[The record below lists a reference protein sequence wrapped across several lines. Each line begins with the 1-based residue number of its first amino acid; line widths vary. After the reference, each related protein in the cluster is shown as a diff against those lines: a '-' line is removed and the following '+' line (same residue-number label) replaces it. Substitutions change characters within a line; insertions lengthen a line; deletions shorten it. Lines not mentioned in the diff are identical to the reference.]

1 MRWFYDL
8 KTMKKLILGFAAVCT
23 IVAGMGWIG
32 GVGITSVR
40 ENLRVVYEDY
50 TISASELAHVST
62 NMARY
67 RAAGVLATS
76 ADSKTEFTEQTT
88 RQNSLKPG
96 ILEAL
101 DKYAATTLRVS
112 RGGRDERKDLEQ
124 FRSDMETYFAAAE
137 LTTSLLQQ
145 KWDARSES
153 ESTAFLA
160 KAQNNIETNSGPK
173 MNVAMEHLDHLVGT
187 VAEVAKDMNEDGKE
201 TASRALWTIIGG
213 TGLAMVVSLALGYF
227 IASIVSRPLVQAV
240 GVLESVAH
248 GDFTRQLDVQS
259 RDEVGQMAQAL
270 NAAILSIRTTL
281 QEVQEVS
288 GSVAGASQQLSAASQ
303 EISSGAQEQASNL
316 EETASSL
323 EEITSTI
330 KQNSDNAQQ
339 ANQLAVGAREVAEK
353 GGQVVASAIDGMTEI
368 NRSSKKIAEIITAI
382 DEIAF
387 QTNLL
392 ALNAAVEAARAGEQG
407 RGFAVVAGEVR
418 NLAQRSA
425 AAAKEIKELIQDSV
439 RKVETGSELVNKSGQ
454 TLQEIVTSVKRVTDI
469 VSEIAAASREQSS
482 GIDQVSRAVAQMDQV
497 TQANASQ
504 TEELSGTAESLS
516 GQASLLQEVVSR
528 FKLSDESRPATRNTP
543 APAAKVAPAAPSRP
557 KAKATNGKPTNGKH
571 TNGKVSTSGHATHEL
586 DLVGAGAG
594 NNRLN
599 GHFEEF

>member
-1 MRWFYDL
+1 MQWFL
-8 KTMKKLILGFAAVCT
+8 NRKTMTKLILGFSTVCA
-23 IVAGMGWIG
+23 IVAGMGSIG
-32 GVGITSVR
+32 GLGITSVR

-50 TISASELAHVST
+50 TVAATELARVSSAMT
-62 NMARY
+62 RF
-67 RAAGVLATS
+67 RAAVALAVS
-76 ADSKTEFTEQTT
+76 ADSKAEFAEHATQ
-88 RQNSLKPG
+88 QDKLKPQMLQP
-96 ILEAL
+96 LE
-101 DKYAATTLRVS
+101 KYSQTVLRVS
-112 RGGRDERKDLEQ
+112 RSGRNERQDLEQ
-124 FRSDMETYFAAAE
+124 FRAALAAYFAAADQ
-137 LTTSLLQQ
+137 TRSLLEQR
-145 KWDARSES
+145 WEARTDAEI
-153 ESTAFLA
+153 ETLKN
-160 KAQNNIETNSGPK
+160 KAQENIETSAGPK
-173 MNVAMEHLDHLVGT
+173 LMAAVEHFDHLLET
-187 VAEVAKDMNEDGKE
+187 VSDVASDMNEDGKA
-201 TASRALWTIIGG
+201 TASKALWTIVVG
-213 TGLAMVVSLALGYF
+213 TGLSVLVSLALGYF
-227 IASIVSRPLVQAV
+227 IARIVSRPLTQAV
-240 GVLESVAH
+240 GILESVAH
-248 GDFTRQLDVQS
+248 GDFTQRLDLNS
-259 RDEVGQMAQAL
+259 RDEVGQMAKAL
-270 NAAILSIRTTL
+270 NDAIASVRTTL
-281 QEVQEVS
+281 EEVQQVS
-288 GSVAGASQQLSAASQ
+288 GTVAGASQQLSAASQ

-528 FKLSDESRPATRNTP
+528 FKLSDDARPATRSTP
-543 APAAKVAPAAPSRP
+543 APVAKVAPTAPARKSP
-557 KAKATNGKPTNGKH
+557 KATNGKATNGKH
-571 TNGKVSTSGHATHEL
+571 TNGKAATNGHATHEL

-594 NNRLN
+594 RNRLN

>member
-1 MRWFYDL
+1 MQFLSNLSARA
-8 KTMKKLILGFAAVCT
+8 KLILSFVLVSLIT
-23 IVAGMGWIG
+23 VVVG
-32 GVGITSVR
+32 GVG
-40 ENLRVVYEDY
+40 VVKMGAINDMLTTMYERDLMGW
-50 TISASELAHVST
+50 TKA
-62 NMARY
+62 
-67 RAAGVLATS
+67 
-76 ADSKTEFTEQTT
+76 
-88 RQNSLKPG
+88 
-96 ILEAL
+96 LEANTSL
-101 DKYAATTLRVS
+101 ASIRQFARDSILSDDPKEMAEIRQKVDTKESEFNTQLEACAATIVTEE
-112 RGGRDERKDLEQ
+112 G
-124 FRSDMETYFAAAE
+124 
-137 LTTSLLQQ
+137 
-145 KWDARSES
+145 
-153 ESTAFLA
+153 
-160 KAQNNIETNSGPK
+160 KAC
-173 MNVAMEHLDHLVGT
+173 
-187 VAEVAKDMNEDGKE
+187 VAEVRRHFADYMRNARVSLSLSEQMKNKEAQAALKAGAASAAAVREAVDRLIDTKEKLAKQANEDSDTVYE
-201 TASRALWTIIGG
+201 QARLLVIGC
-213 TGLAMVVSLALGYF
+213 V
-227 IASIVSRPLVQAV
+227 IV
-240 GVLESVAH
+240 G
-248 GDFTRQLDVQS
+248 
-259 RDEVGQMAQAL
+259 
-270 NAAILSIRTTL
+270 AILGLILGWVIARWFAKAL
-281 QEVQEVS
+281 LEVS
-288 GSVAGASQQLSAASQ
+288 GIATALASASQQLSAASE

-323 EEITSTI
+323 EEITSTV
-330 KQNSDNAQQ
+330 KQNADNAQQ

-504 TEELSGTAESLS
+504 TEELSGTAQSLS
-516 GQASLLQEVVSR
+516 GQAQELQDVVGR
-528 FKLSDESRPATRNTP
+528 FKLSQDVKPGSSHRSHVSSTFSKPK
-543 APAAKVAPAAPSRP
+543 PAAKPM
-557 KAKATNGKPTNGKH
+557 TNGKATNGKH
-571 TNGKVSTSGHATHEL
+571 TNGKASTNGKAGAHEL

-594 NNRLN
+594 ANRLN